1 MANTRGGIDQ
11 CPIILR
17 CDNLALIRA
26 NRAHRNCFSNRRIAL
41 NQPSRNPIS
50 RWWQA
55 RRLRQA
61 HAGIDPSLWAH
72 AAEALPLLAGL
83 EEPALRRLYD
93 LAALFLHDKSL
104 EPAQGAKLDA
114 SMQIELALQACLP
127 VLELDLTWYRGWHSL
142 ILYPDEFVPV
152 REVVD
157 EDGVVWLDDLPKS
170 GEAWEQGP
178 VILSLADAAAGRE
191 RDGYN
196 VIIHE
201 LAHKLDM
208 RNGVANGHPPLHANM
223 SNTRWAEDLGAAY
236 ADLCRRADAART
248 SAEEPLIDPYGSESP
263 AEFFAV
269 CSETFFELPHLLR
282 DEYRRVYGQLS
293 AFYRQDPA
301 ARLRPLSHFEQRTT

>member
-1 MANTRGGIDQ
+1 M
-11 CPIILR
+11 
-17 CDNLALIRA
+17 IRA
-26 NRAHRNCFSNRRIAL
+26 NRTRRNRLQNRRIAL
-41 NQPSRNPIS
+41 SQPSRNPIS

-55 RRLRQA
+55 RTLRLARER
-61 HAGIDPSLWAH
+61 IDPDLWAP
-72 AAEALPLLAGL
+72 ATAALPLLAGL
-83 EEPALRRLYD
+83 QEPALHRLYD
-93 LAALFLHDKSL
+93 LAALFLHEKSL
-104 EPAQGAKLDA
+104 ELAQGAELDA

-127 VLELDLTWYRGWHSL
+127 VLELGLSWYRGWHAM
-142 ILYPDEFVPV
+142 ILYPAEFVPA

-157 EDGVVWLDDLPKS
+157 EAGIVGLDDMPKS
-170 GEAWEQGP
+170 GEAWEHGP

-196 VIIHE
+196 VVIHE

-208 RNGVANGHPPLHANM
+208 RNGMANGHPPLHANM

-236 ADLCRRADAART
+236 SDLCRRTDAART
-248 SAEEPLIDPYGSESP
+248 RAEEPLIDPYGSESP

-282 DEYRRVYGQLS
+282 DEYPRVYGQFC

-301 ARLRPLSHFEQRTT
+301 ARLQPVAPLG